1 MQKFQFLRRTD
12 DEPEHLGIGVVE
24 HLAQLVRAGQHA
36 VTAQGRLHVLGG
48 RDPETQWARPW
59 DGQWRL
65 VLFDVPTG
73 QNSQRE
79 RLRRYLRDKG
89 FGYVQNSV

>member
-1 MQKFQFLRRTD
+1 
-12 DEPEHLGIGVVE
+12 VE
-24 HLAQLVRAGQHA
+24 GDILARFVVRAD
-36 VTAQGRLHVLGG
+36 RSDPL
-48 RDPETQWARPW
+48 RPSDPEERWARPW

-79 RLRRYLRDKG
+79 RLRRYLREKG
-89 FGYVQNSV
+89 FGYVQNSVWITPDPLTEEREILGGGKINVE